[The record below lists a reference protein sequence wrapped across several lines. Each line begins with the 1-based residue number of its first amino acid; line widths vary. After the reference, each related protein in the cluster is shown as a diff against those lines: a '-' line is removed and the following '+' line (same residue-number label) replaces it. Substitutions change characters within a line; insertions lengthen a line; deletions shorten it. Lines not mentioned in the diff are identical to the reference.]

1 VQGKRII
8 VQSRPLAPRVAKTKP
23 RRALPALSKPGK
35 ATIPVRAR
43 SLSDSLFQGQ
53 SRRQTLVEDIKDRVS
68 EGVERWPG
76 PAVVSGRAGG
86 LRAPGSTITEYLP
99 RPKEKALEGID
110 PSNVV
115 QSLPRRQFYAP
126 PLKAP
131 KNEPRMARMKVY
143 PVSTLFVV
151 WRVVI
156 WTFALW
162 RYIGGTLLDI
172 VLRRDTER
180 RRAVRMRLILEGLG
194 PTFIKLGQQ
203 MSVRADLLPY
213 VFCEELAKMLDS
225 VAPFD
230 VKHAIAAVERVSGR
244 PLSETFAAFDPKA
257 IGSASLACVYKG
269 VLKNGEEV
277 AVKVRRPGVPETLT
291 ADVRALN
298 AIMYLPEFFGL
309 VRAGL
314 LKNFRIELTSM
325 FSEEL
330 DYQKEARYTELFQM
344 KVEKSKLRYL
354 NAPKVYFE
362 LSGDDVLVTE
372 FVHGIFLSE
381 LMSAVD
387 YDNQELL
394 ATYKSRGIDPAGVA
408 RRMVHAFNWETIE
421 GILFHADPHPANI
434 IVRSGNRLTFIDF
447 GSCGHFTRKAKRQ
460 WQQLYLSLANEDVT
474 AMTDATINTLEPLP
488 PIDIDQLAKEIE
500 QLYWDW
506 LYAAKSKHSEWW
518 EKASGVMWIKLMA
531 ITRQYD
537 VPMNL
542 DSLRLFRATF
552 LYNAV
557 IFRLHPKLSLNKEYQ
572 RYYKTAGKRAKKRV
586 QKGVRRRINEGLTDN
601 DYIRIEGFWGM
612 LNQLVTRVQ
621 SGLDTS
627 PHIFSKMVNK
637 AAFGIA
643 MMLRLVAITMFIHI
657 TATVIVVLYMWI
669 TGVQTSVWSIFVSIA
684 SHKSYQILFMFF
696 VLIVL
701 RKMRMRIEDIDL
713 EK

>member
-1 VQGKRII
+1 MITLP
-8 VQSRPLAPRVAKTKP
+8 RPAAPRIVTRKRGGVA
-23 RRALPALSKPGK
+23 PARK
-35 ATIPVRAR
+35 AGPTRTIPVRAR
-43 SLSDSLFQGQ
+43 SLSGALFQGQ
-53 SRRQTLVEDIKDRVS
+53 SRRQTLVEDVKSRV
-68 EGVERWPG
+68 EEAVGRWPG
-76 PAVVSGRAGG
+76 PTTVSGGG
-86 LRAPGSTITEYLP
+86 RLRAPGSTVSEYLRDP
-99 RPKEKALEGID
+99 ADDALRGID
-110 PSNVV
+110 STRVI
-115 QSLPRRQFYAP
+115 QSLPRRPFYAP
-126 PLKAP
+126 PLKMP
-131 KNEPRMARMKVY
+131 KNEPQMARMKVY
-143 PVSTLFVV
+143 PVSSLFVF

-156 WTFALW
+156 WVFAML
-162 RYIGGTLLDI
+162 RYLGGTLLDV

-180 RRAVRMRLILEGLG
+180 RRAVRLRVILEGLG

-213 VFCEELAKMLDS
+213 VFCEELAKMLDN
-225 VAPFD
+225 VPPFD
-230 VKHAIAAVERVSGR
+230 TKLAIAAIERVSGK
-244 PLSETFAAFDPKA
+244 PLGETFAAFDPKP

-269 VLKNGEEV
+269 ILKNGEAV
-277 AVKVRRPGVPETLT
+277 AIKVRRPGVPQTLT

-298 AIMYLPEFFGL
+298 MMMSLPEFFGL

-354 NAPKVYFE
+354 SAPKVYFD

-372 FVHGIFLSE
+372 FVRGIFLSE
-381 LMSAVD
+381 LMAAVD
-387 YDNQELL
+387 YDNKELL
-394 ATYKSRGIDPAGVA
+394 AEYKRKGIDPAGVA

-460 WQQLYLSLANEDVT
+460 WQQLYLSLANEDVQ
-474 AMTDATINTLEPLP
+474 AMTDATITTLEPLP
-488 PIDIDQLAKEIE
+488 PIDIDQLSKEIE

-537 VPMNL
+537 IPMNL

-557 IFRLHPKLSLNKEYQ
+557 IFRLYPELSLNKEYQ

-586 QKGVRRRINEGLTDN
+586 QKGIRRRLNEGLTDN

-612 LNQLVTRVQ
+612 LNHTVSRVQ
-621 SGLDTS
+621 NALDTS
-627 PHIFSKMVNK
+627 PHLFSKMVNK
-637 AAFGIA
+637 AAYSFAIL
-643 MMLRLVAITMFIHI
+643 LRLVAITLFLHI
-657 TATVIVVLYMWI
+657 SVTITIAAYGWI
-669 TGVQTSVWSIFVSIA
+669 TGAQTSVWALFVSIA
-684 SHKSYQILFMFF
+684 GHKVYQILFMVL
-696 VLIVL
+696 VLIL
-701 RKMRMRIEDIDL
+701 IRKMRMRTEDIDL